1 VDTGLAMSQE
11 NVELTRRAFEAFKER
26 DLDGL
31 LAMLDDDV
39 EAFPRLAAVE
49 GGYRGHAGVR
59 RWWEQLLGAFP
70 DFHAEIL
77 EVRDLG
83 EFMIVALR
91 VRGRGA
97 ESDTPLD
104 AAIWHVNQFR
114 DGKVIRWRV
123 YTSESEALEAV
134 GLPE

>member
-1 VDTGLAMSQE
+1 MSQE
-11 NVELTRRAFEAFKER
+11 NVELTRRVFQAFNDR
-26 DLDGL
+26 DLDTL
-31 LAMLDDDV
+31 LAGLHEDV

-49 GGYRGHAGVR
+49 GGYRGHDGVR

-83 EFMIVALR
+83 EFMVVVLR

-134 GLPE
+134 GLSE

>member
-1 VDTGLAMSQE
+1 MSQE
-11 NVELTRRAFEAFKER
+11 NVELTRRVFQAFNDR
-26 DLDGL
+26 DLDTL
-31 LAMLDDDV
+31 LAGLHDDV

-49 GGYRGHAGVR
+49 GGYRGHDGVR

-83 EFMIVALR
+83 ELMVVVLR

-104 AAIWHVNQFR
+104 ATIWHVNQFR

-123 YTSESEALEAV
+123 YTTESEALEAV
-134 GLPE
+134 GLSE

>member
-1 VDTGLAMSQE
+1 
-11 NVELTRRAFEAFKER
+11 
-26 DLDGL
+26 
-31 LAMLDDDV
+31 V

-49 GGYRGHAGVR
+49 GGYRGHDGVR

-83 EFMIVALR
+83 EFMVVDLR

-104 AAIWHVNQFR
+104 TAIWHVNQFR

-123 YTSESEALEAV
+123 YTSRRGGCGRTLQP
-134 GLPE
+134 LPRTDVQVSGDRRPKEHVL

>member
-1 VDTGLAMSQE
+1 MSQE
-11 NVELTRRAFEAFKER
+11 NVELTRRAFQAFNDR
-26 DLDGL
+26 DLDALLVGL
-31 LAMLDDDV
+31 HDDV

-49 GGYRGHAGVR
+49 GGYRGHEGVR

-114 DGKVIRWRV
+114 DGKVTRWRV
-123 YTSESEALEAV
+123 YTTESEALEAA